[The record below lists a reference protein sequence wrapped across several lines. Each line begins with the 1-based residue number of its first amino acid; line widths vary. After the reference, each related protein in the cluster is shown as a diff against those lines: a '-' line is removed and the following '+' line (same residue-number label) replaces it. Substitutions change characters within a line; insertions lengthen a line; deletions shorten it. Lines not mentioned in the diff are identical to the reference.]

1 MIFLPALTKANLLKS
16 YIRELEKLGITL
28 RGMYGEGSEAKAYI
42 YQLSN
47 SITMGITEEETISK
61 LESVVRQLITNEL
74 VCDIDWNSNNGI
86 DTDRDILKLAVVE
99 RHNNTGHI
107 GLGFIKGIGIKNG
120 AIASSVSHDSHNIIV
135 IGSNTRDMVL
145 AANHI
150 RSRGGN
156 VVVSEG
162 RVLSQ
167 MALPIAGLMTD
178 RSGEEIAE
186 ANEQVREAVY
196 RLGVSR
202 EIGPFMNMAFVS
214 LPVIPALKMTTQG
227 LVDVTRFERVP
238 LYID

>member
-1 MIFLPALTKANLLKS
+1 M
-16 YIRELEKLGITL
+16 
-28 RGMYGEGSEAKAYI
+28 
-42 YQLSN
+42 
-47 SITMGITEEETISK
+47 
-61 LESVVRQLITNEL
+61 
-74 VCDIDWNSNNGI
+74 
-86 DTDRDILKLAVVE
+86 VE

-150 RSRGGN
+150 RSCGGN

-202 EIGPFMNMAFVS
+202 EIEPFMNMAFVS